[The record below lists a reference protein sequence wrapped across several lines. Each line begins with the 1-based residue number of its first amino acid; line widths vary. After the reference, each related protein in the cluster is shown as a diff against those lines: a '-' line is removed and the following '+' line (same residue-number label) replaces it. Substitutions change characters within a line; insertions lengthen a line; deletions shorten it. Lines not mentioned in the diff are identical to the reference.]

1 MKTNAPVLLKNE
13 TNNRENKFLKKKEI
27 IFCTCINMSS
37 CICIIIT
44 VYKEIQL
51 TYKCYLEIKGNGKI
65 MSLFFR

>member
-27 IFCTCINMSS
+27 FCTCINMSS

-44 VYKEIQL
+44 VYNEIQL